1 MCVPSS
7 RARGTVP
14 RRSLQSRL
22 GLLLGSAAAVSWRNW
37 GRIHGY
43 LYEAVWPTLMRL
55 GSDPAS
61 RELSAA
67 AVAGDLGELQVLRG
81 DRNPGAA
88 LWGHRDPRVAR
99 CVGLLRQ
106 GWIACAALGRSGMDG
121 AASEGGRSREVGGFF
136 FVRRDRGAERLRTG
150 GG

>member
-1 MCVPSS
+1 
-7 RARGTVP
+7 
-14 RRSLQSRL
+14 
-22 GLLLGSAAAVSWRNW
+22 
-37 GRIHGY
+37 
-43 LYEAVWPTLMRL
+43 MRL

-61 RELSAA
+61 RELSVA

-88 LWGHRDPRVAR
+88 LWRHRDPRVAR
-99 CVGLLRQ
+99 CVGLLQQ

-121 AASEGGRSREVGGFF
+121 AAREGDRGRSVVFF
-136 FVRRDRGAERLRTG
+136 FVRPDRGAERLRTG